1 MSRPLR
7 GRLASYVIIIVFA
20 LAFCISC
27 IAGGISDL
35 SAKSAPKELA
45 FKGDVIEYD
54 AYYAQEVW
62 VISHRLFGFIPTRK
76 EYFYLT
82 ASEDGAEQYLVLA
95 SKRWLEDNFDSEGLA
110 RGDDVHI
117 TALLRR
123 TAPKNGLYT
132 SEINDWLSDI
142 DVSIN
147 ENLYADSNYKTV
159 GVLKIVVAVL
169 TLVVAALIIT
179 ILRFHALG
187 MIGGAG
193 GKALIAG
200 SYAAV
205 LALVVIIVGFL

>member
-7 GRLASYVIIIVFA
+7 GRLASYVILVVFA
-20 LAFCISC
+20 LAFFITCM
-27 IAGGISDL
+27 AGGISDL
-35 SAKSAPKELA
+35 SADPAPKEIA

-62 VISHRLFGFIPTRK
+62 IISHKLFGFIPTRK

-95 SKRWLEDNFDSEGLA
+95 SKRWFEDNFDSDGLA

-123 TAPKNGLYT
+123 TALKNGLYT
-132 SEINDWLSDI
+132 GEINDWLSAI

-147 ENLYADSNYKTV
+147 ENLYADINYKTV
-159 GVLKIVVAVL
+159 GVLKIAAAVL

-179 ILRFHALG
+179 ILRFAALG
-187 MIGGAG
+187 ILNSAG

-200 SYAAV
+200 LFVTV